1 MKPTVL
7 ALVAAAA
14 LTMPALASAQ
24 SSSTININGEVPKK
38 CMLGAPA
45 STELQLGTLTGAD
58 GRLDSSKT
66 GSAVLQTTTISDA
79 WCNTPSR
86 LEVEAQPLVTVIT
99 GYNTPAGFTR
109 TVSYDALL
117 EGWPAAMALRPFA
130 TAASDSTETSTA
142 YANDLVLSISR
153 LGAVAAS
160 GNSDDNS
167 AFLEAG
173 QYRGSV
179 TVTLSVKP

>member
-1 MKPTVL
+1 MKPIVL
-7 ALVAAAA
+7 ALLGTAA
-14 LTMPALASAQ
+14 LSVPAMASAQ

-58 GRLDSSKT
+58 GRLDNAKT
-66 GSAVLQTTTISDA
+66 GSAVLQSTTISDA

-99 GYNTPAGFTR
+99 GYSTPAGFTR

-117 EGWPAAMALRPFA
+117 EGWPTAMTVRPFA
-130 TAASDSTETSTA
+130 TADSEASETSMA
-142 YANDLVLSISR
+142 HASDLVLSISR
-153 LGAVAAS
+153 LGAVAS
-160 GNSDDNS
+160 NGTSDDNS

-179 TVTLSVKP
+179 IVTLSVKP